1 MLTNVPKIIFP
12 IQAKQEGFKG
22 EGVGNGASVAR
33 LVIRWFFYVKM
44 TLNRLSAS
52 LVVALECSQT

>member
-44 TLNRLSAS
+44 TLNRLSGIIGGGS
-52 LVVALECSQT
+52 